1 MITIR
6 FGGRVPTCPSR
17 ARAVPPAMNV
27 DATLPPAAAKNVRLL
42 TR

>member
-1 MITIR
+1 
-6 FGGRVPTCPSR
+6 
-17 ARAVPPAMNV
+17 VPPAMNV